1 MVAATK
7 SFVFR
12 GLVCFSSLDVLN
24 GFSVWPYAFL
34 TDLKEPYRSIG
45 TGDTTN
51 NCRRFCWFRDKDDP
65 STLTDLMLNVSTYGD
80 RSAGNLLSQGLDIAA
95 SHKDVSVD
103 TADFIRRHFY
113 VDDGGLSAA
122 TKEKLEKI
130 ISELPPSLL
139 RYGFNVKHVLR
150 SYEQSEGITNTEYE
164 ELLLGLI
171 WDFVQD
177 TLKPNTQIYL
187 LCPEVLARTPV
198 TMRTT
203 LRAVGSLY
211 DLSGKFLS
219 PAQMKGRSLYS

>member
-1 MVAATK
+1 M
-7 SFVFR
+7 
-12 GLVCFSSLDVLN
+12 
-24 GFSVWPYAFL
+24 
-34 TDLKEPYRSIG
+34 
-45 TGDTTN
+45 
-51 NCRRFCWFRDKDDP
+51 
-65 STLTDLMLNVSTYGD
+65 
-80 RSAGNLLSQGLDIAA
+80 
-95 SHKDVSVD
+95 D

-150 SYEQSEGITNTEYE
+150 SYEQSEGITNTEHE

-187 LCPEVLARTPV
+187 SKKRRGEQLDEMLCSEVLARTPI

-219 PAQMKGRSLYS
+219 PAQMKGRSLYSQVGCRS

>member
-1 MVAATK
+1 MATLRHR
-7 SFVFR
+7 SASR
-12 GLVCFSSLDVLN
+12 N
-24 GFSVWPYAFL
+24 FSVWPYSFL
-34 TDLKEPYRSIG
+34 TDLKEAYRSIG

-51 NCRRFCWFRDKDDP
+51 NCRRFCWFRDPEDP
-65 STLTDLMLNVSTYGD
+65 STLTDLMLNLSTYGD
-80 RSAGNLLSQGLDIAA
+80 RSAGNLLSQGVDIAA
-95 SHKDVSVD
+95 SHPAVSME
-103 TADFIRRHFY
+103 TAAFIRSHFY

-150 SYEQSEGITNTEYE
+150 SYAQSEGITNTEHE

-187 LCPEVLARTPV
+187 SKKRRGEHLDEMLC
-198 TMRTT
+198 
-203 LRAVGSLY
+203 LRSWLVH
-211 DLSGKFLS
+211 
-219 PAQMKGRSLYS
+219 R